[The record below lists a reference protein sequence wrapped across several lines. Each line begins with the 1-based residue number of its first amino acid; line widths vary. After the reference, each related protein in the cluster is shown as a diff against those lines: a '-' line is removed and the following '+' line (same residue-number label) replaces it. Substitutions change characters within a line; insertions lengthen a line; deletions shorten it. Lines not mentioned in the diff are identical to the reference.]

1 MEDCG
6 TRAINISS
14 KSIVALDDFAGQ
26 VHIPTFNRK
35 LRNLLL
41 YYLINEHD
49 ELPPTSGEFIQDMQ
63 FLLEMLDVVGDDV
76 IAN

>member
-1 MEDCG
+1 MADRG
-6 TRAINISS
+6 VRAINISS

-26 VHIPTFNRK
+26 VNIPTFNRK

-49 ELPPTSGEFIQDMQ
+49 ELPPTAGEFIQDMQ

>member
-1 MEDCG
+1 MADRG
-6 TRAINISS
+6 VRAINISS
-14 KSIVALDDFAGQ
+14 KSILALDDFAGQ
-26 VHIPTFNRK
+26 VKIPVFNRN

-49 ELPPTSGEFIQDMQ
+49 ELPPTAGEFIQDMQ